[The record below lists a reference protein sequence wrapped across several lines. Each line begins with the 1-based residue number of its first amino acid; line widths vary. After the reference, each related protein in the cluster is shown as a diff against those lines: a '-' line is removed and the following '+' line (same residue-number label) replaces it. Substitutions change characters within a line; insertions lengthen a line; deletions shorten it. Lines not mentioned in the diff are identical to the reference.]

1 MAHASGQDPLA
12 LRLKLYGESEELDYS
27 NHGGPKFN
35 PGRLSKLIQFVAKEI
50 GYGKS
55 LPKGS
60 GIGIASHF
68 TFGGYCAHAME
79 VTVGEGGALSIDRIV
94 AAIDCGFPV
103 HPNAV
108 EAQVQGGTVD
118 GLSTALNLQI
128 TVKDGRIQQS
138 NFDNYP
144 LAKIARIPKNFSVHI
159 LPWDEVPTGVG
170 EMGIPTV
177 APALTNAIFN
187 ATGKRI
193 RRLPLG
199 DQLA

>member
-1 MAHASGQDPLA
+1 MAHASGQDPLE
-12 LRLKLYGESEELDYS
+12 LRLKMYGESRELDYS

-35 PGRLSKLIQFVAKEI
+35 PGRLSKLIQFVATEN
-50 GYGKS
+50 GYGKT

-68 TFGGYCAHAME
+68 TFGGYSAHAIE
-79 VTVGEGGALSIDRIV
+79 VTVEAGKLSIDR
-94 AAIDCGFPV
+94 AIDCGFPV

-108 EAQVQGGTVD
+108 EAQIQGGTVD
-118 GLSTALNLQI
+118 GLSPALNLEI
-128 TVKDGRIQQS
+128 TVKDEQIQQS

-144 LAKIARIPKNFSVHI
+144 LAKIARIPENFSVHI

-170 EMGIPTV
+170 EMGIPSA

-193 RRLPLG
+193 RRLPIG
-199 DQLA
+199 DQLG